1 VQKEAP
7 ASYEEAAELLRA
19 CSDDGIAV
27 RFAGA
32 KTKFRWGAP
41 VDAGIEV
48 STERLDAIIEH
59 NEGDLTAVVQAG
71 ARLADLQR
79 AFAEA
84 GQMLAID
91 PPSDA
96 ATIGGTIATGD
107 SGPLRQRYG
116 TMRDLVVGMTVV
128 LSDGTVSRSGGKVI
142 KNVAGYDIGKLFTG
156 AFGTLGMIAEVAV
169 RLHPRPPLTV
179 TVRSGSDDP
188 SLLAR
193 AASALAHLP
202 FEMDSLDLRWSDGAG
217 EILARFG
224 GAAPQ
229 GRADAA
235 VRALRGL
242 GAEATVEDDDDELW
256 AAQRGGQRA
265 REGPVLRVSALPTG
279 IARVLSLAGFAVG
292 RAGLGVLYL
301 RVGGGD
307 LVETIEE
314 SRRALRPFDVVV
326 LDAPEE
332 VRENVDVWGTPA
344 DGSWDLMRRIR
355 ARFDEAGI
363 CNPGIFGDSR
373 VGI

>member
-1 VQKEAP
+1 MQKEAP

-19 CSDDGIAV
+19 CSNDGVAV

-32 KTKFRWGAP
+32 KTKFKWGAP

-202 FEMDSLDLRWSDGAG
+202 LEMDSLDLRWSDGAG

-235 VRALRGL
+235 VRALGGL